1 MIPYPLAAIPPT
13 VAWCVVHSLWIAPG
27 VQRRL
32 RTALG
37 AYERLAY
44 VVVAATSLAVLLWWV
59 RGLPHHTLLRFDGAL
74 GVVRWVA
81 LAAAAALMVAGAR
94 AYDGR
99 AFLGLRQIAARRDG
113 GTPAPAEL
121 RRDGVLARV
130 RHPWY
135 GAGLLVV
142 LFARDVTDVGA
153 AYRGVFLL
161 YFLVGAWLEERKL
174 IAEFGD
180 AYAQYR
186 RDVPAFFP
194 WRRPRRVCVEGAG
207 R

>member
-13 VAWCVVHSLWIAPG
+13 VAWCAVHSLWIVPG

-32 RTALG
+32 RAALG
-37 AYERLAY
+37 AFERLVY
-44 VVVAATSLAVLLWWV
+44 VCVAAVSLMVLMRYV
-59 RGLPHHTLLRFDGAL
+59 HGLPHHTIMRFDGVL
-74 GVVRWVA
+74 GVVRWTA
-81 LAAAAALMVAGAR
+81 LAGAAALMVAGAL

-99 AFLGLRQIAARRDG
+99 AFLGLRQIAERRTG
-113 GTPAPAEL
+113 RATAPAEL
-121 RRDGVLARV
+121 RRNGVLARV

-153 AYRGVFLL
+153 AYRTVFLL
-161 YFLVGAWLEERKL
+161 YFLIGVRIEERKL
-174 IAEFGD
+174 MAEFGD

-186 RDVPAFFP
+186 REVPTFFP
-194 WRRPRRVCVEGAG
+194 WRRPQSASVEGTA

>member
-1 MIPYPLAAIPPT
+1 MIPYPLAAIVPT

-32 RTALG
+32 RSALG

-44 VVVAATSLAVLLWWV
+44 VVVAATSLAALLWYV
-59 RGLPHHTLLRFDGAL
+59 RGLPQHAILRFDGAL

-81 LAAAAALMVAGAR
+81 LAGAAALMVAGAR

-99 AFLGLRQIAARRDG
+99 AFLGLRQIAARRAG
-113 GTPAPAEL
+113 RAAAPAEL
-121 RRDGVLARV
+121 RCDGVLGRV

-135 GAGLLVV
+135 GGGLLIV

-153 AYRGVFLL
+153 AYRSVFLI

-186 RDVPAFFP
+186 RAVPAFFP
-194 WRRPRRVCVEGAG
+194 WRRPRVADGGAA

>member
-1 MIPYPLAAIPPT
+1 MIPHPLAAIPPT
-13 VAWCVVHSLWIAPG
+13 VAWCAVHSLWIAPG

-44 VVVAATSLAVLLWWV
+44 VVVAAASLTVLIWWL
-59 RGLPHHTLLRFDGAL
+59 RALPQHAILRFDGAL
-74 GVVRWVA
+74 AVVRWTA
-81 LAAAAALMVAGAR
+81 LAGAAALMVAGAR

-99 AFLGLRQIAARRDG
+99 AFLGLRQIAARRTG
-113 GTPAPAEL
+113 RAIAPSEL
-121 RRDGVLARV
+121 RRYGVLARV

-153 AYRGVFLL
+153 AYRSVFLV
-161 YFLVGAWLEERKL
+161 YFLIGAWLEERKL
-174 IAEFGD
+174 LAEFGD

-194 WRRPRRVCVEGAG
+194 WRRPRRADGGAA

>member
-1 MIPYPLAAIPPT
+1 MIPYPLAAISPT

-27 VQRRL
+27 VQQRL
-32 RTALG
+32 RSMLG
-37 AYERLAY
+37 AYERLSY
-44 VVVAATSLAVLLWWV
+44 VIVAAASLTALIWWL
-59 RGLPHHTLLRFDGAL
+59 RALPQHAILRFDGVLAA
-74 GVVRWVA
+74 VRWTA

-99 AFLGLRQIAARRDG
+99 AFLGLRQIAARRAG

-121 RRDGVLARV
+121 RRNGVLARV

-135 GAGLLVV
+135 GGGLLIV

-153 AYRGVFLL
+153 AYRSVFLL

-194 WRRPRRVCVEGAG
+194 WRRPRRACVEGAA